1 MTPEDRLAIHLF
13 GVFEAR
19 AHGIPLRLPTRRV
32 ELVLA
37 LLALSP
43 GKAISRSYLSTLLW
57 TGQESSL
64 ARASLRQALFRLRG
78 ALGTQHAAAL
88 ETEAG
93 WVKLRRE
100 AVVLDIDAIDVEGA
114 GPTEAP
120 DGLPLDGLSGFEPEI
135 EEVIDAA
142 RADLRRR
149 LCAWH
154 AAAATRA
161 LAERRFVD
169 LEGHGRR
176 RLVLEPYDEAA
187 LRDLMTALWRQ
198 GRRNAALLAFQQAS
212 QRIRDDLSV
221 AVEPET
227 TELFQNIR
235 VSREPREESNK
246 AETAGKDS
254 PTAAQGDPP
263 APPFAE
269 RLKSTEEEE
278 AGLAHLRYLAVI
290 HLASER
296 LRASMIDSDTENAEA
311 ASNRAIRA
319 IEVVIEREGG
329 KIVGRAGHQLS
340 AVFGAHRP
348 DESPALSAAL
358 AGFEI
363 AGQDCAVGI
372 HAGAGLVG
380 SQSEAF
386 PLALRAQSLS
396 AMAKPGEVRVT
407 GEVEASCR
415 GAFEF
420 IPAEALPEESGIPAV
435 ATWRLRRE
443 TSVRS
448 GFDIRKAR
456 GLGRFCGRH
465 QELAALTDVATQSGP
480 RIAAVIGTAGIGKS
494 RLVHEFLKQTPPGT
508 LLRVQFARGEMGGSV
523 ACFSNMVRYLL
534 DIDPDQPEPGI
545 EAALPP
551 ELATDEL
558 KEWLVPALAGVLGQV
573 ELEKPWLALP
583 RSQRFQVL
591 ADALLTIIG
600 ALARRDCVLLIEDMH
615 WADEQAAALIERL
628 VRSLDAAGPMLVITR
643 RPASAESWFGHEH
656 VRTLTLQPLGRDD
669 AVALLA
675 DTGLPSWIRAAVL
688 ERCEGVPLFLE
699 EFSRAAISENTDPK
713 DVANTHPGSQPF
725 AFLPPG
731 LLGILSYRINALSD
745 PARQTLEAA
754 AVLGAEPTDT
764 FLTMLCGLRRE
775 AYDVA
780 ISELAD
786 ADLLYRI
793 RMFPKRSY
801 AFKHALIQDA
811 AYQGIPASRRA
822 ALHARVVQVHEEL
835 GREGDTDDAALAFHA
850 LNGNLLEQ
858 AVEFA
863 MRAARDAAARSSY
876 AQANRMTDIALQ
888 AIAGLPSSERLLR
901 LEADILS
908 WRRALLWPLGQMNR
922 TIDGL
927 ERAETIARDLG
938 DDHKLAEVC
947 IHRAYMHSG
956 DGKPWLGLD
965 FCTKATAAASRIGE
979 KRLLAEAALAR
990 CQIHSLQGK
999 MRAALEAI
1007 HDHAAA
1013 WDDRRNALDGLL
1025 VTRYVMMN
1033 FLVARAHAAL
1043 GDGDAGWEHIRR
1055 AAKTAME
1062 TNRPADRY
1070 ITCRGLADIG
1080 AFCRNPEMALKACST
1095 SLEIARRADMP
1106 AYVAWAEAEMAELKL
1121 TSGEYEEGIADLQTL
1136 LDQDSDM
1143 LLRIA
1148 RIKAKTALVCSV
1160 PESGN
1165 RSVQRLQDALQE
1177 AETADLPLLRVRL
1190 LREIAEQL
1198 KAADPVNAASL
1209 GNAADEI
1216 EAAEGYAV
1224 AKAPDASSF
1233 DAFLA
1238 ALGDF

>member
-57 TGQESSL
+57 PGQESSL

-235 VSREPREESNK
+235 ASRDPREESNK
-246 AETAGKDS
+246 AETAGKDN
-254 PTAAQGDPP
+254 PAAAQGDPP

-269 RLKSTEEEE
+269 RVKSTEEE

-296 LRASMIDSDTENAEA
+296 LRASMIDSDPENAEA

-465 QELAALTDVATQSGP
+465 QELAALTDVTAQSGP

-494 RLVHEFLKQTPPGT
+494 RLVHEFLKQRPPGM

-583 RSQRFQVL
+583 RHQRFQVL

-600 ALARRDCVLLIEDMH
+600 ALGGRDCVLLIEDMH

-675 DTGLPSWIRAAVL
+675 DTGLPSWIRATVL

-725 AFLPPG
+725 GFLPPG
-731 LLGILSYRINALSD
+731 LLGILSYRIDALSD

-811 AYQGIPASRRA
+811 AYQGIPASRRT
-822 ALHARVVQVHEEL
+822 ALHARVVRAHEEL

-1007 HDHAAA
+1007 HDHAGA
-1013 WDDRRNALDGLL
+1013 WDDRRHALDGLL

-1055 AAKTAME
+1055 AAKIAME

-1070 ITCRGLADIG
+1070 ITCRGLTDIG
-1080 AFCRNPEMALKACST
+1080 AFCRNPEMALRACST

-1121 TSGEYEEGIADLQTL
+1121 TSGEHEEGMADLQTL

-1165 RSVQRLQDALQE
+1165 RSVQRLQDVLQE

-1198 KAADPVNAASL
+1198 KATDPVNAASL

>member
-1 MTPEDRLAIHLF
+1 MTPEDRLAINLF

-19 AHGIPLRLPTRRV
+19 AQGIPLRLPTRRV

-43 GKAISRSYLSTLLW
+43 GKAISRSYLSALLW
-57 TGQESSL
+57 PGQESSL

-100 AVVLDIDAIDVEGA
+100 AVVIDIDAIDEEGA
-114 GPTEAP
+114 GPGEAP
-120 DGLPLDGLSGFEPEI
+120 DGLPLDGLSGFEPEL

-142 RADLRRR
+142 RADLRLR

-154 AAAATRA
+154 AAAAKRA
-161 LAERRFVD
+161 LAEHRFVD
-169 LEGHGRR
+169 LEAHGRR
-176 RLVLEPYDEAA
+176 RLALEPYDEAA

-212 QRIRDDLSV
+212 QRIREDLSV
-221 AVEPET
+221 SVEPET
-227 TELFQNIR
+227 IELFQNIR
-235 VSREPREESNK
+235 ASRDPREESNK

-254 PTAAQGDPP
+254 PAAVHGEPP
-263 APPFAE
+263 GLPFAE
-269 RLKSTEEEE
+269 RVKSTEEG

-296 LRASMIDSDTENAEA
+296 LRASMIDSDPENAEA
-311 ASNRAIRA
+311 AGNRAIRA
-319 IEVVIEREGG
+319 IEVVIKREGG

-340 AVFGAHRP
+340 AVFGAYRP

-386 PLALRAQSLS
+386 PLALHAQSLS
-396 AMAKPGEVRVT
+396 AMAKSGEVRVT
-407 GEVEASCR
+407 AEVEASCR

-420 IPAEALPEESGIPAV
+420 SPAEPLPEESGIPAV

-456 GLGRFCGRH
+456 GLGRFCGRDL
-465 QELAALTDVATQSGP
+465 ELAALTDVAAQSGP
-480 RIAAVIGTAGIGKS
+480 RIVAVIGTAGIGKS
-494 RLVHEFLKQTPPGT
+494 RLVHEFLKQSPPGT

-583 RSQRFQVL
+583 RHQRFQVL

-600 ALARRDCVLLIEDMH
+600 ALAGRDCVLLIEDMH
-615 WADEQAAALIERL
+615 WADEQAVALIERL

-643 RPASAESWFGHEH
+643 RPASAESWFGQEH
-656 VRTLTLQPLGRDD
+656 VRTLTLQPLGRED

-675 DTGLPSWIRAAVL
+675 DTGLPSLIRAAVL

-699 EFSRAAISENTDPK
+699 EFSRAAISEHKDPK
-713 DVANTHPGSQPF
+713 DVADTYPGSQPF
-725 AFLPPG
+725 GFLPPG
-731 LLGILSYRINALSD
+731 LLGILSYRIDALSD

-822 ALHARVVQVHEEL
+822 ALHARVVQAHEEL
-835 GREGDTDDAALAFHA
+835 GREGDIDDAALAFHA
-850 LNGNLLEQ
+850 VNGNLLEQ

-863 MRAARDAAARSSY
+863 TRAARDAATRSSY

-927 ERAETIARDLG
+927 ERAEAIARDLG

-979 KRLLAEAALAR
+979 KQLLAEAALAR

-1013 WDDRRNALDGLL
+1013 WDDRRHALDGLL

-1033 FLVARAHAAL
+1033 FLVARAHVAL
-1043 GDGDAGWEHIRR
+1043 GEGDAGWEHIRR
-1055 AAKTAME
+1055 AARTAME

-1106 AYVAWAEAEMAELKL
+1106 AYVAWAEADLAELKL
-1121 TSGEYEEGIADLQTL
+1121 ASGEYKEGMADLQTL
-1136 LDQDSDM
+1136 LDQDSGM

-1148 RIKAKTALVCSV
+1148 RIKAKTALACSV
-1160 PESGN
+1160 PENGN
-1165 RSVQRLQDALQE
+1165 KSVQRLQDVLQE
-1177 AETADLPLLRVRL
+1177 AEAADLPLLRVRL

-1198 KAADPVNAASL
+1198 KTADPVNATDHR
-1209 GNAADEI
+1209 NAADEI
-1216 EAAEGYAV
+1216 EATEGYSV
-1224 AKAPDASSF
+1224 ANAPDASAF
-1233 DAFLA
+1233 DALLA
-1238 ALGDF
+1238 ALGDV